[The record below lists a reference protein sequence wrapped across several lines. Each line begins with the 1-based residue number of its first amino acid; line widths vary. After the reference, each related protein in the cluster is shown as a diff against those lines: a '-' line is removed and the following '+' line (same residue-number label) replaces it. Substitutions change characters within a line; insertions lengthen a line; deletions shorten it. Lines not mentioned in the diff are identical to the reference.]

1 MASGA
6 LRSGEAGGDVIWNV
20 AAERLGAGP
29 GSLVTTVAIRVR
41 DGEGV
46 VVVDVAIGAGTDFS
60 GRSQLV

>member
-1 MASGA
+1 
-6 LRSGEAGGDVIWNV
+6 VIWNV